1 MKLRLWVPPA
11 RRLLEGVDVS
21 IGDRDQTKHIV
32 VRKELLSLFNTD
44 AMSCHFETM
53 KSIMQTHI
61 RDWAD
66 KGSAPFPILSSLKE
80 MTFAIVYG
88 WYYLLPLTL
97 TLTLL
102 ARSHLPSV

>member
-1 MKLRLWVPPA
+1 
-11 RRLLEGVDVS
+11 LEGVDVL

-66 KGSAPFPILSSLKE
+66 KGSAPFPILSSLE
-80 MTFAIVYG
+80 EITFAIVYG
-88 WYYLLPLTL
+88 W
-97 TLTLL
+97 
-102 ARSHLPSV
+102 